1 MLKLALKTIQY
12 YEKQIYFNKT
22 AIGITAIFIFYLI
35 IQESSGKTE
44 KPSYFLMAMF
54 LNSLWFEENKT
65 VMAAVTAMIAVYF
78 IFVALSD

>member
-1 MLKLALKTIQY
+1 MMKNKYILIKTTIS
-12 YEKQIYFNKT
+12 
-22 AIGITAIFIFYLI
+22 ITAIFIFYLL

-54 LNSLWFEENKT
+54 LNSLWFDKENKT
-65 VMAAVTAMIAVYF
+65 VMAAVTAIIAAYF